1 MNFTLSRRRV
11 CEHALKRDVLG
22 RLDLLDDDAADGD
35 IAVLLAGVKEVL
47 VASPLVPDRNTFPV
61 CEVFELIS
69 QPDNFRITDNRVNIE
84 FEKFVDFVSVDEIGI
99 PPQIIVPVAMV
110 RAAAEKC
117 KRAGVEQKIAVKR
130 DHFFEIFIGI
140 IKRLQPTRFV
150 LGNQVTVIFR
160 RLPHPIPGKK
170 DFHGLNHSPQCGQRT
185 SPSWF
190 SSAVSV
196 FSSACSSSAGS
207 ASLKKLSRSASE

>member
-1 MNFTLSRRRV
+1 MNLTLSRRRV

-22 RLDLLDDDAADGD
+22 RLDLLDNDTADGD
-35 IAVLLAGVKEVL
+35 VVVLLAGVKEIL
-47 VASPLVPDRNTFPV
+47 VASPFVPDRNTFSV
-61 CEVFELIS
+61 CEAFELVS
-69 QPDNFRITDNRVNIE
+69 QSKHLRITDNRVNIE
-84 FEKFVDFVSVDEIGI
+84 LEILVDFVSVDEIGI
-99 PPQIIVPVAMV
+99 PLQIIVPVTVV
-110 RAAAEKC
+110 RAVAEKR

-130 DHFFEIFIGI
+130 DHFLEVSIGI

-160 RLPHPIPGKK
+160 CLPQPISSKK
-170 DFHGLNHSPQCGQRT
+170 DFHGLNHSPQCGQQT

-196 FSSACSSSAGS
+196 FSPAFSSSADS
-207 ASLKKLSRSASE
+207 ASLKKLSRSALE